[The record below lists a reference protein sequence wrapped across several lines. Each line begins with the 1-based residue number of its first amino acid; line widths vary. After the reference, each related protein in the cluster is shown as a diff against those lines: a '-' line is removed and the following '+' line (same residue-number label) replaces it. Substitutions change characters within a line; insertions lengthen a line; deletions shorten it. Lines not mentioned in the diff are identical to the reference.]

1 MATQRSYVQQIRVQD
16 PTRCYGPEA
25 PRRGSQ
31 GCDFTLDVSWI
42 VDLLDRLREKLGL
55 VSGYIQKAR
64 GIAQKIL
71 GKMGGLLDA
80 LYKIPGVGSFARDK
94 IERIVNWL
102 FTAADLIVRGLD
114 KLAELAQQAL
124 APWEVR
130 SAGRAIVDQLVPK
143 CESFAAEFA
152 PGNLKSRSTWTG
164 DAATSF
170 LDAYEGQGRAA
181 TEMAEAAKRFG
192 QAVKRM
198 GDEGVQTTKDLA
210 LDLAEHAAKIIRQGV
225 RLLQVPVGTVTAAIS
240 IVDLIRNI
248 VALIQ
253 AWQRH
258 MRDIARQ
265 TAEMASATATVV
277 TGREWPK
284 AVKAG

>member
-1 MATQRSYVQQIRVQD
+1 MATQRSYVQRFPVKD
-16 PTRCYGPEA
+16 PSGCYSPDI

-42 VDLLDRLREKLGL
+42 VDLLDRLQEKLGR
-55 VSGYIQKAR
+55 VSDYIQKAK

-71 GKMGGLLDA
+71 DKMGGFLDV
-80 LYKIPGVGSFARDK
+80 LYKIPGVGSFAKDK

-102 FTAADLIVRGLD
+102 FSAADLIVRGLN

-130 SAGRAIVDQLVPK
+130 SAGRSIVNQLVPK
-143 CESFAAEFA
+143 CESFAAEFE
-152 PGNLKSRSTWTG
+152 PGNLKSSSTWTG

-170 LDAYEGQGRAA
+170 LDAYARQGKAA
-181 TEMAEAAKRFG
+181 QDTAQAAALFG

-198 GDEGVQTTKDLA
+198 GDDGVQTTKDLA
-210 LDLAEHAAKIIRQGV
+210 LDLAEHAAKIISQGV
-225 RLLQVPVGTVTAAIS
+225 RLLSVPVGTVTAAIR
-240 IVDLIRNI
+240 IIDLVRNV

-258 MRDIARQ
+258 MRDVARQ
-265 TAEMASATATVV
+265 TADMAAATASVV
-277 TGREWPK
+277 AGGEWPK
-284 AVKAG
+284 AVTTG